1 MGRWPGLWPAMAPY
15 CSELWLKH
23 GACTN
28 QWEVVRWHAPQSRWH
43 APHGPLTLH
52 TYEQLGLLWNNE
64 RTTNKQSSSVPDLE
78 STTGPVTIEKR
89 QKWCSAKKLDLPD
102 KTEYKCENE
111 DCDFK
116 ASNPWLLKRHKSPPG
131 IIHIRGNLPLHLCL
145 HSLLS
150 FLVNLL
156 SNWMDRSV
164 ILTDLVSHL
173 LVASCRPLGLL
184 LGLNNVSFCVKQLL
198 SCFAYFLRKFWY
210 FLKQCL
216 LSFFSFWDDS
226 F

>member
-15 CSELWLKH
+15 CSELWLRH

-28 QWEVVRWHAPQSRWH
+28 QWKVVRWHAPQSRWH

-89 QKWCSAKKLDLPD
+89 QKWCSANKSDLPD

-116 ASNPWLLKRHKSPPG
+116 ASNPWLLKKHKSLFLSVSNNSFPV
-131 IIHIRGNLPLHLCL
+131 
-145 HSLLS
+145 LLI
-150 FLVNLL
+150 FLA
-156 SNWMDRSV
+156 
-164 ILTDLVSHL
+164 ILI
-173 LVASCRPLGLL
+173 
-184 LGLNNVSFCVKQLL
+184 
-198 SCFAYFLRKFWY
+198 
-210 FLKQCL
+210 
-216 LSFFSFWDDS
+216 FSKTIPS
-226 F
+226 